1 LSRPIGAWERW
12 RASCCGPSVRQTLVL
27 FAVLRVGFSLWAGL
41 VLTLVPAEVGP
52 SDVSR
57 PYFDLLPVDEGWA
70 GWLLGPWQR
79 FDTLHYL
86 TLARHGYQAGTQH
99 TVFPPL
105 YPWLI
110 RIVGG
115 MMGGQHLLAAL
126 LISNVGAIGYLVVIF
141 ALAQQEVGPAAAR
154 KAQVYAALYPWAFAL
169 LAGYSESLFLLLV
182 GLAFWL
188 ALRGCG
194 WAAGLC
200 GGLAAL
206 TRMQGGALALP
217 LLFIAL
223 RRRGFRVWPLCQ
235 DLLWPLL
242 PVLASVGFLLG
253 RAWAGIEPLSAV
265 YATSWHQAPAFPWMG
280 MATHLRNVWVGV
292 AHPTDCLDFLAAW
305 LAIALTVV
313 AWRRLD
319 PAYALYMS
327 VNLLISLSHLRMRH
341 PMCSVGRYTMTL
353 FPGLFLLGVWGARS
367 VWLNR
372 LILYLSLLLLAW
384 LSGQFFLWGWAG

>member
-12 RASCCGPSVRQTLVL
+12 RASCCGPSVRQALVL

-41 VLTLVPAEVGP
+41 VLTLVPAGVGP
-52 SDVSR
+52 SDASR

-79 FDTLHYL
+79 FDTLYYL
-86 TLARHGYQAGTQH
+86 TLPRHGYQAGTLH

-110 RIVGG
+110 HAVGG
-115 MMGGQHLLAAL
+115 LMGGQHLLAAL
-126 LISNVGAIGYLVVIF
+126 LVSNVGASGY
-141 ALAQQEVGPAAAR
+141 
-154 KAQVYAALYPWAFAL
+154 
-169 LAGYSESLFLLLV
+169 LLLV
-182 GLAFWL
+182 GLAFCL

-206 TRMQGGALALP
+206 TRMQGGAPALP
-217 LLFIAL
+217 LLFIA
-223 RRRGFRVWPLCQ
+223 RRRCGFRLWPLRQ

-242 PVLASVGFLLG
+242 PVLVSVGFLLG
-253 RAWAGIEPLSAV
+253 RAWAGIESLSAV

-280 MATHLRNVWVGV
+280 MATHLRNVWAGV
-292 AHPTDCLDFLAAW
+292 AHPTDYLDFLAAW

-327 VNLLISLSHLRMRH
+327 VTILISLSHLRMRH

-353 FPGLFLLGVWGARS
+353 FPGLFLLGAWGARS

-372 LILYLSLLLLAW
+372 LTLYLSLLLLAW